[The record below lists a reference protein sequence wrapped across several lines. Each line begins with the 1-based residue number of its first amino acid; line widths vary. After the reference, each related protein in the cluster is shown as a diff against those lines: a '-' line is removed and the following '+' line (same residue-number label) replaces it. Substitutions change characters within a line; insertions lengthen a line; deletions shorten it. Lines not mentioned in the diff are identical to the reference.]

1 MEPINDHTPQQPRLR
16 KTYPRME
23 NAATHIQNFRGAILR
38 RLFTFFFEFLP
49 RVIRRCATWIQN
61 IFTPLLGAGRRVLLQ
76 IFGTTLVFLVLVV
89 LWGFVCWWFELFV
102 WPEWRS
108 KWFLIPSI
116 IWGAA
121 IIIAVLVEVVTII
134 KTRWGGVQEWGLRTF
149 LIFLVPAALWASVVW
164 WFRWFVWRSNE
175 FLISVIALVVLII
188 IVSRIMAWWGKER
201 EE

>member
-1 MEPINDHTPQQPRLR
+1 
-16 KTYPRME
+16 
-23 NAATHIQNFRGAILR
+23 
-38 RLFTFFFEFLP
+38 
-49 RVIRRCATWIQN
+49 
-61 IFTPLLGAGRRVLLQ
+61 LLGAGRRVLLQ
-76 IFGTTLVFLVLVV
+76 IFGTILVFLVPVA

-108 KWFLIPSI
+108 KWFLITSI

-134 KTRWGGVQEWGLRTF
+134 KTRWGRVQEWGLRTF
-149 LIFLVPAALWASVVW
+149 LIFLIPAALWASVVW
-164 WFRWFVWRSNE
+164 WFCWFVWRSNE

-201 EE
+201 EEL